1 MKINIRVLAATLSAA
16 ACFFSLSASADDE
29 VWNNSVRAGLYSVF
43 YHTSATDLQGPYVPA
58 DVNFKAK
65 NLETLYFGYVR
76 RIWSPFDVELA
87 LGYPPLSKV
96 EGRGIA
102 TVGSVPYNGV
112 VVSSARW
119 LSPTLL
125 LEYRFLPESSKWQPY
140 IGAGVNYTAFYDRV
154 VNAQGAQAQGGP
166 TRLSLTS
173 SVACVH
179 VLLDFQ
185 GQHQFDHGHRR
196 HRADGANQVW
206 TAGLGAVRRILFLA
220 ERNCFI
226 LGAIR
231 KRRDSLKL

>member
-1 MKINIRVLAATLSAA
+1 MKINIRVLAATVCAA
-16 ACFFSLSASADDE
+16 AFLYCLPASADDE
-29 VWNNSVRAGLYSVF
+29 VWNNSIRAGLYSVF

-65 NLETLYFGYVR
+65 NLETLYVGFVR

-119 LSPTLL
+119 LSPTVLF
-125 LEYRFLPESSKWQPY
+125 EYRFLPESSKWQPY

-173 SVACVH
+173 SVGPAGTVGIGYNPSGHWH
-179 VLLDFQ
+179 VYTSYSISRVNTNLTTD
-185 GQHQFDHGHRR
+185 
-196 HRADGANQVW
+196 
-206 TAGLGAVRRILFLA
+206 TAGI
-220 ERNCFI
+220 ERTAQIKFGPQAWV
-226 LGAIR
+226 LSVGY
-231 KRRDSLKL
+231 SF